1 MQRAR
6 LAPLCVRS
14 LSLRTLAARL
24 LVAVALCTA
33 VVPAL
38 GACSPT
44 PGTIGAVLGQQT
56 DGRVYLREVPPDLA
70 AAQAGLKEGDELL
83 LIEGQDVR
91 QMTSDQIHYALE
103 GEVGQPVRL
112 TAVRGERI
120 LRVTVTRTAAQR
132 RGAPLPEDSME

>member
-1 MQRAR
+1 VR
-6 LAPLCVRS
+6 LAGLAPFLRS
-14 LSLRTLAARL
+14 LSARL
-24 LVAVALCTA
+24 LVAAALCALVTE
-33 VVPAL
+33 L
-38 GACSPT
+38 GACAPT

-91 QMTSDQIHYALE
+91 QMSSDQIHYALE

-112 TAVRGERI
+112 TAVRGQRI
-120 LRVTVTRTAAQR
+120 LRVTVTRTAAQKR
-132 RGAPLPEDSME
+132 SQMPPEDAPE